1 MGMEMPEEDA
11 GWQIPCC
18 GQGPCRCCPVTQGM
32 EEAEP
37 HFPLCVCGQHWL
49 WHRRDAVPVHSVL
62 ERCSSC
68 QGKCGGSG
76 DKLWVLC
83 VSNMT

>member
-1 MGMEMPEEDA
+1 MADPVLWARSLLLLQCHIGY
-11 GWQIPCC
+11 GG
-18 GQGPCRCCPVTQGM
+18 GQVS
-32 EEAEP
+32 
-37 HFPLCVCGQHWL
+37 FSSVCVCVDSTDSGTGM
-49 WHRRDAVPVHSVL
+49 DAVPVHSVL

-83 VSNMT
+83 VSNTT